1 MVQTQI
7 DQLVKVQNDLLV
19 NAAKEKHAYEIRT
32 RSGAATQDTLYP
44 EGHPKRI
51 EQDSQQA
58 ENSGSTRKKR
68 KKKHKTVVEPS
79 ERAIDPNSISISDAE
94 TESGNEE
101 NEVPNEE
108 KLKKNLKTTLRI
120 LNTPKKILL
129 LRNMVVK
136 ENLGSKNLCLS
147 LIRNTSQRKMNTTI
161 SFVSG

>member
-1 MVQTQI
+1 MENTRAIVELKDIVERTSNDVKMIVKHFQLVQTQI

-32 RSGAATQDTLYP
+32 RSGAATQDPLYP

-68 KKKHKTVVEPS
+68 KKKHKTIVEPP
-79 ERAIDPNSISISDAE
+79 EPAIDPNSISISDAE
-94 TESGNEE
+94 TKSGNEE

-108 KLKKNLKTTLRI
+108 K
-120 LNTPKKILL
+120 
-129 LRNMVVK
+129 V
-136 ENLGSKNLCLS
+136 EE
-147 LIRNTSQRKMNTTI
+147 
-161 SFVSG
+161 